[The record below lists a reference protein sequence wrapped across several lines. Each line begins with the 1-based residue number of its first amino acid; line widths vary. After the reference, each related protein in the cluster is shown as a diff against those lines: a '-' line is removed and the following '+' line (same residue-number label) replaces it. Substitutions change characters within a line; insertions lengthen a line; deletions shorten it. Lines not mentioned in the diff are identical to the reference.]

1 MARMNM
7 IPPILL
13 LLLIFTTSIW
23 SDDKNNDI
31 QAPSIVEYMNG
42 AVPFVHDTVSIISGA
57 WLDHGL
63 HSVDKAVV
71 EPYRVGHVYSSN
83 SLRSGTLADGWEFF
97 HPTKIHVWE
106 GCKTSQIHTAVITVY
121 HYFY

>member
-42 AVPFVHDTVSIISGA
+42 AVPLVHDTVSIISGT

-63 HSVDKAVV
+63 HAVDKKQ
-71 EPYRVGHVYSSN
+71 
-83 SLRSGTLADGWEFF
+83 SLS
-97 HPTKIHVWE
+97 HIV
-106 GCKTSQIHTAVITVY
+106 
-121 HYFY
+121 